1 MALAVP
7 LCSLPQG
14 NQLVAELLGATFE
27 FVFQSFALTLL
38 FCGKKTFVISLSGG
52 DQMENDARQF
62 VGGRRDGR
70 GGSMAGT
77 HFSIV
82 SAQVKRCSFPGS
94 GRPSAERDSP
104 GSHSGGCGPRESYL
118 RSFCFGDR
126 GRSRKQKL
134 PHFET
139 WTNRCPLQPGRC
151 NR

>member
-1 MALAVP
+1 MVGSGSPRLRSGQVLRLRRKFASELSTALLMNKNDGAVP

-14 NQLVAELLGATFE
+14 NQLVAELLGTTFE

-82 SAQVKRCSFPGS
+82 SA
-94 GRPSAERDSP
+94 
-104 GSHSGGCGPRESYL
+104 
-118 RSFCFGDR
+118 
-126 GRSRKQKL
+126 
-134 PHFET
+134 
-139 WTNRCPLQPGRC
+139 
-151 NR
+151 

>member
-14 NQLVAELLGATFE
+14 NQLVAELLGTTFE

-52 DQMENDARQF
+52 DQMENGARQF
-62 VGGRRDGR
+62 VGGRRDGG

-82 SAQVKRCSFPGS
+82 SAASIHLAAVLAGLSLLP
-94 GRPSAERDSP
+94 
-104 GSHSGGCGPRESYL
+104 
-118 RSFCFGDR
+118 
-126 GRSRKQKL
+126 KL
-134 PHFET
+134 DHH
-139 WTNRCPLQPGRC
+139 L
-151 NR
+151 